1 MPMSMTRKC
10 CILGLISLSLSGC
23 ATRDGMLVESGNDPK
38 TGRSYEI
45 QYSPYFELEQHSD
58 DDVVLARLVVTLGSE
73 RVPKDYKFPE
83 SRDASAD
90 RRDGLVEWVAEIYF
104 INTSKQPITLT
115 PKAVSAKERRSFDQ
129 PMDIPPREL
138 RITPALVGIGSN
150 YATAT
155 EVSFDYEYAG
165 KTYHVEGKAPRMTVE
180 QVKAKYGSR

>member
-1 MPMSMTRKC
+1 MSMARRY
-10 CILGLISLSLSGC
+10 CILGLVALSLSAC
-23 ATRDGMLVESGNDPK
+23 AARDGMLVESGSDPK

-45 QYSPYFELEQHSD
+45 RYSPYFELEQHSD
-58 DDVVLARLVVTLGSE
+58 DGVVLARLVVTLGGE

-83 SRDASAD
+83 SRDAAAD
-90 RRDGLVEWVAEIYF
+90 RRDGLVEWVTEIYF

-115 PKAVSAKERRSFDQ
+115 PKVVSAEGRRSFDQ
-129 PMDIPPREL
+129 HLDIPPREL

-150 YATAT
+150 YATAA